1 MFESNNDNR
10 LMGADESAQP
20 LTLAARHA
28 VSCAVICTSCADA
41 GVAEVMD
48 LPKDMR
54 DGPDIADI
62 CEAMAWIATRPDGS
76 SETVLRGML
85 EACAAACDR
94 REAFCVRYDHRHCR
108 ESAQI
113 SRDCAS
119 ACRAALSTL

>member
-1 MFESNNDNR
+1 MFESNNDNH
-10 LMGADESAQP
+10 LLGVGEWGQP

-48 LPKDMR
+48 LPEDMR

-62 CEAMAWIATRPDGS
+62 CEAMAWIATRPAGS

-85 EACAAACDR
+85 EACAAACDQR
-94 REAFCVRYDHRHCR
+94 AAFCDRYDHRHCR

-113 SRDCAS
+113 SRDCAR
-119 ACRAALSTL
+119 ACRTALAAL